1 MATSQTYLPAGL
13 QGVRRQFEH
22 WRRSRKG
29 LSRVPAPLWAAAAKV
44 AGTFGVSRTAQ
55 ALGVN
60 YNALRKRVERQAAA
74 TPTESEE
81 IAGTGFLELTP
92 PQRAGSCQCTL
103 ELENASGAKMRVHL
117 QGAVVP
123 DLAGIVRS
131 FRDCE
136 P

>member
-1 MATSQTYLPAGL
+1 MVTSQTYLPAGL
-13 QGVRRQFEH
+13 RGVRRRFEH

-29 LSRVPAPLWAAAAKV
+29 LARVPTPLWAAAVKM
-44 AGTFGVSRTAQ
+44 AGRFGVSRTAQ

-74 TPTESEE
+74 TPPDSQE
-81 IAGTGFLELTP
+81 IVDTGFLELTP
-92 PQRAGSCQCTL
+92 PAHIGSCQCTL

-117 QGAVVP
+117 QGVGVP

-131 FRDCE
+131 FRD
-136 P
+136 